1 MLEKSSILSEGE
13 ELESFLAELE
23 SDAAI
28 KQIAGLESGFPN
40 LSRSLNGILPGLYLL
55 IGPPSC
61 GKSAFAK
68 QLCDQI
74 ALHNSIPAIFY
85 TFGETKKE
93 LRIRTLARLSG
104 VESREIRRGS
114 SFLLH
119 WYGVPKRRGTDPE
132 GMPPS
137 WEKLKRAA
145 EEARSWL
152 DLLYLFEGSEKT
164 ELKEM
169 EEQVRRV
176 KEIKRSKQ
184 VMVAIDD
191 SQRLG
196 AVDRPF
202 DERLPLVTE
211 RLQGLAVKL
220 QVPVLSTWPDL
231 RGEGTAP
238 GSVPQE
244 WAERVASADV
254 ILVME
259 EDTERTKKLTEP
271 NRAINLHIVK
281 NRGGERGKLYFDFFP
296 SLAKFT
302 EVNPPHEAEG

>member
-55 IGPPSC
+55 IGPPCC

-184 VMVAIDD
+184 IIVAIDD

-231 RGEGTAP
+231 RREENRF
-238 GSVPQE
+238 SPQE
-244 WAERVASADV
+244 WAERVAGADV
-254 ILVME
+254 IMVME
-259 EDTERTKKLTEP
+259 EDSERTKKLTEP
-271 NRAINLHIVK
+271 TRAINLHIVK
-281 NRGGERGKLYFDFFP
+281 NRGGERGMSSFDFMP

-302 EVNPPHEAEG
+302 EASPDHEAEG